1 MSFRRGASMVSK
13 HIKITLIS
21 LLILGILVP
30 VFFFS
35 FYRGAR
41 REIEIDL
48 WYTYEGIDVIKT
60 QIAEYE
66 DLHSNIQINLQ
77 EQPSSGWI
85 DKFISV
91 AQTGDSPDIFLGKGS
106 WFGELADLEYIQ
118 PLTPFLSPQYEA
130 SFAESAIEGLSY
142 GNELWG
148 LPLWF
153 DSILLFYNKD
163 LFDQN
168 SLSYPSSN
176 WTDTDLV
183 DHAVSMTDRSVN
195 QIYGLVWATISPYMW
210 PSFQYGFDHGP
221 LYQDGSIIINDTASI
236 DAMEFI
242 YDLKYVQ
249 RCVSYDDSSNS
260 AIQAFT
266 TNKGAMLIY
275 GGWYI
280 PALEETGTN
289 YGVQILP
296 TISSTEERI
305 TPMVEVKGWGMSK
318 DTEYPDICY
327 DIMKFLTSKDTQE
340 KMIISEYKVPTVNE
354 LINSDLVQN
363 DPKLL
368 IQIEQI
374 SYSQY
379 YPVDPVYSIYSQ
391 YMRAALQFILVDH
404 QDIETTLDEAQ
415 AGINANIGGE

>member
-1 MSFRRGASMVSK
+1 MVSK
-13 HIKITLIS
+13 YVKISMVS

-35 FYRGAR
+35 FYQGTR

-48 WYTYEGIDVIKT
+48 WYTYEGIDVIQS
-60 QIAEYE
+60 QISKYE
-66 DLHSNIQINLQ
+66 ELHSNIQINLQ

-91 AQTGDSPDIFLGKGS
+91 AQTGDTPDIFLGKGS
-106 WFGELADLEYIQ
+106 WFGELAESEYIQ
-118 PLTPFLSPQYEA
+118 PLTPFFTPQYEA
-130 SFAESAIEGLSY
+130 SFLDSAIEGLSY
-142 GNELWG
+142 KNELWG

-168 SLSYPSSN
+168 SLSYPTSN
-176 WTDTDLV
+176 WTETDMVNL
-183 DHAVSMTDRSVN
+183 AINMTDRSIN

-221 LYQDGSIIINDTASI
+221 LYQNGIININDTASI
-236 DAMEFI
+236 NAMEFI
-242 YDLKYVQ
+242 YNLKYIQ

-280 PALEETGTN
+280 PTLEASDIN
-289 YGVQILP
+289 YGVQVLP
-296 TISSTEERI
+296 IISSTQKRI

-318 DTEYPDICY
+318 DTEHPDICY
-327 DIMKFLTSKDTQE
+327 DIMKFLSSKDTQE
-340 KMIISEYKVPTVNE
+340 EMITSEYKVPTLIE
-354 LINSDLVQN
+354 LIDSNLVQN
-363 DPKLL
+363 DPNLL

-374 SYSQY
+374 SHSQY
-379 YPVDPVYSIYSQ
+379 FPVDPLYSIYST
-391 YMRAALQFILVDH
+391 YMRAALQFILIDH
-404 QDIETTLDEAQ
+404 QDIESTLDEAQ
-415 AGINANIGGE
+415 AGINANMGED